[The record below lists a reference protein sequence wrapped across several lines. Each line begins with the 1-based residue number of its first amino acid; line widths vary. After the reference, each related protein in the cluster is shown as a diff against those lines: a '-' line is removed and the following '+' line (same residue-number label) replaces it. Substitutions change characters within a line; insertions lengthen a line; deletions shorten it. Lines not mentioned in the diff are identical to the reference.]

1 MPGEAAFLVAAL
13 GAGTYIAWV
22 AVELLARHHHLTSA
36 SVAAYASPKLALLIA
51 LPVFLA
57 ARRRYLHLRGM
68 RLHGTLPALVYPHAD
83 PVLGIDWLRL
93 MTGALRRNAVLET
106 WHELFMRSVGQ
117 TFWHLSIGSWMIMT
131 NEPEN
136 VKALL
141 STQFDAWPIGG
152 TRQKTTQL
160 ALGPHAIFSANGKE
174 WADARALIRPS
185 FVRNQIADLECTDR
199 HVEAFLERLPR
210 DGSSKVDLQAL
221 LYMFTMDTS
230 TDFMFGYST
239 DMLVNPTPEAIKFT
253 QSFEYALLSSASRAR
268 LGWLLLLLPD
278 RKLDASVA
286 YCKSYIDGYVASALR
301 RGKSQERAYV
311 FMNEMLDS
319 GASHS
324 QITEQLLAMILGGRD
339 TSASTMSSMFWELA
353 RRPEVVRRLR
363 AEVAGLEGRRP
374 TWEDLKGLKYLNNVL
389 KEALRLWAPVVTN
402 MRTANRDT
410 VLPRGGGPDGQAPL
424 FVPKGTSCR
433 FVLYSLHRRKDVYG
447 DDAEEFR
454 PERWDNLRMSWEYV
468 PFSGGPRICIGQQFA
483 LTMMSYLTAR
493 FFQVFE
499 SIEAADDAPMVQQA
513 STTISLVNGC
523 WVKLTPVGGAA

>member
-51 LPVFLA
+51 LPVFVA

-230 TDFMFGYST
+230 TDFM
-239 DMLVNPTPEAIKFT
+239 
-253 QSFEYALLSSASRAR
+253 
-268 LGWLLLLLPD
+268 
-278 RKLDASVA
+278 
-286 YCKSYIDGYVASALR
+286 
-301 RGKSQERAYV
+301 
-311 FMNEMLDS
+311 
-319 GASHS
+319 
-324 QITEQLLAMILGGRD
+324 
-339 TSASTMSSMFWELA
+339 
-353 RRPEVVRRLR
+353 
-363 AEVAGLEGRRP
+363 
-374 TWEDLKGLKYLNNVL
+374 
-389 KEALRLWAPVVTN
+389 
-402 MRTANRDT
+402 
-410 VLPRGGGPDGQAPL
+410 
-424 FVPKGTSCR
+424 
-433 FVLYSLHRRKDVYG
+433 
-447 DDAEEFR
+447 
-454 PERWDNLRMSWEYV
+454 
-468 PFSGGPRICIGQQFA
+468 
-483 LTMMSYLTAR
+483 
-493 FFQVFE
+493 
-499 SIEAADDAPMVQQA
+499 
-513 STTISLVNGC
+513 
-523 WVKLTPVGGAA
+523 